1 MKGTA
6 KILAR
11 DLRKRGGGE
20 RENRPSP
27 PHFPPVLFSRSRCYS
42 DIGIPIPKTIVIWAS
57 PPHINIAIWVR
68 VRVTGDAHITRGFGS
83 GDAQNAGMPIWH
95 AYHCGSAFSIS
106 RTRLSRSLEW
116 LVVTLTICCRVHIFD
131 TFSCGNKA
139 VLILPRGQ
147 DRPVL
152 PDRVANRIRS
162 NFLPRGASR
171 TIYYN
176 YRIIKEAC
184 VQAPPPPFSVMR
196 GKPKKNRNLL
206 QNAGAENIKITFKTP
221 QPIQKKAL
229 KMIHAWAF
237 DSDINERHFF
247 VNV

>member
-1 MKGTA
+1 MKGPA

-57 PPHINIAIWVR
+57 PSHINLAIWVR
-68 VRVTGDAHITRGFGS
+68 VRVTGDAHITRVS
-83 GDAQNAGMPIWH
+83 GVGMPIWH

-106 RTRLSRSLEW
+106 QTRLSRSLEW

-147 DRPVL
+147 DRLVL
-152 PDRVANRIRS
+152 PERVANRIRS

-184 VQAPPPPFSVMR
+184 VQTAPTPPS
-196 GKPKKNRNLL
+196 
-206 QNAGAENIKITFKTP
+206 Q
-221 QPIQKKAL
+221 
-229 KMIHAWAF
+229 
-237 DSDINERHFF
+237 
-247 VNV
+247 